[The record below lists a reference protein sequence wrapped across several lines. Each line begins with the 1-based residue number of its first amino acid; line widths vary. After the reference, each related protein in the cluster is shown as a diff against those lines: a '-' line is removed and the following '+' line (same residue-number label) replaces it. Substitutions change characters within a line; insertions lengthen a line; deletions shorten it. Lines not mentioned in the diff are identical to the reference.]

1 MVRRS
6 ATRRLQW
13 RRICPLFGVPPHEC
27 NRVNTPLKPQ
37 GPNAGQIK
45 FWNEAGPSFYF
56 AHKDAIRAE
65 REPLTRRLIERAA
78 PVLGERALEVGCGFG
93 DVTIELGHLVG
104 PGAFALGVDLSSAML
119 ASARQ
124 SASSKGL
131 GNISFENVDAQTYP
145 FEHLYFDLVIS
156 QFGLMFFADP
166 IAAFSNVKS
175 GLRPGGRI
183 AFLSWQPAS
192 EVSASR
198 FL

>member
-1 MVRRS
+1 
-6 ATRRLQW
+6 
-13 RRICPLFGVPPHEC
+13 
-27 NRVNTPLKPQ
+27 
-37 GPNAGQIK
+37 
-45 FWNEAGPSFYF
+45 
-56 AHKDAIRAE
+56 
-65 REPLTRRLIERAA
+65 
-78 PVLGERALEVGCGFG
+78 
-93 DVTIELGHLVG
+93 LVG
-104 PGAFALGVDLSSAML
+104 PGGFALGVDLSSAML
-119 ASARQ
+119 ARARQ

-131 GNISFENVDAQTYP
+131 DYISFENVDSQTYP

-175 GLRPGGRI
+175 GLRPGCRI